1 MRLRKLL
8 RSTRLRKPMNPE
20 RFIRLLLKVTYM
32 VTIARAS
39 PLVSD
44 VRATCKWGK
53 DLSESSLCALTPF
66 GGGFVGNAAVFDSL
80 CSCK

>member
-20 RFIRLLLKVTYM
+20 RSIRLLLKVTYM
-32 VTIARAS
+32 VTIPRTS

-44 VRATCKWGK
+44 CQ
-53 DLSESSLCALTPF
+53 SYM
-66 GGGFVGNAAVFDSL
+66 
-80 CSCK
+80 

>member
-8 RSTRLRKPMNPE
+8 RSTRLRKSMNPE
-20 RFIRLLLKVTYM
+20 RFTRLLLKVTYL
-32 VTIARAS
+32 VTIPRAS

-66 GGGFVGNAAVFDSL
+66 RGGFVGNAAVFDSL
-80 CSCK
+80 CSRK